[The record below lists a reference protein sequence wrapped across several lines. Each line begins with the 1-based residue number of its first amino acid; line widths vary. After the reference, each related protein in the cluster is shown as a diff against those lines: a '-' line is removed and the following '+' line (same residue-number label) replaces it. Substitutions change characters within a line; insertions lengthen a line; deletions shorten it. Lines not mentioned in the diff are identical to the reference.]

1 MNLRRCRHQPRGP
14 QSNTWAV
21 THALLSA
28 SLNDTAQARCGVSD
42 RPSRDYPLP
51 RGGLRPVWS
60 KRTPQTARSA
70 RSAGAH
76 TSSACARRCQPV
88 SSERWRIFLPRPSQR
103 RSRSVDH
110 RRLKCQDHR
119 YSRQLREQ
127 ARHHQPSRVVPER
140 SVCVSGNGR
149 AHRAPGQLPLRRP
162 GRGVTVRPAADGS
175 EVAVINLAG
184 ELFMNTGLSLF
195 RIVDLHAEA
204 TSEKVAM
211 EHYLNGR
218 VTAVLGTLTH
228 VQTSDAHRH
237 HRQALPH
244 RAPPAVRGRRRSG
257 APRRGAS
264 SPRCRGS
271 SRSSTGIEAFK
282 VLL

>member
-1 MNLRRCRHQPRGP
+1 VVQED
-14 QSNTWAV
+14 S
-21 THALLSA
+21 
-28 SLNDTAQARCGVSD
+28 SD
-42 RPSRDYPLP
+42 RE
-51 RGGLRPVWS
+51 
-60 KRTPQTARSA
+60 KREIGRRSHVV
-70 RSAGAH
+70 GMCP
-76 TSSACARRCQPV
+76 TMPACFAWE
-88 SSERWRIFLPRPSQR
+88 SWRIFLPRPSQR

-127 ARHHQPSRVVPER
+127 ARHHQQSRVVPER
-140 SVCVSGNGR
+140 SVCVSGNGL

-211 EHYLNGR
+211 GHYLDGR
-218 VTAVLGTLTH
+218 VTAVLGTHRH

-237 HRQALPH
+237 HRRALPH

-264 SPRCRGS
+264 SPTCRGS
-271 SRSSTGIEAFK
+271 SRSPTGIEAFE